1 MLENFIIQ
9 NEGNTVYT
17 VWFFCLIVLFLVG
30 LFIFIHGLIK
40 DSKSN
45 NDVHSL
51 RVYFGF
57 ILSVVSLALLI
68 YIFIG
73 FKNYEPVQL
82 TGKLIGGI

>member
-1 MLENFIIQ
+1 M
-9 NEGNTVYT
+9 YT

-40 DSKSN
+40 YSKSN

-51 RVYFGF
+51 RVYFVF
-57 ILSVVSLALLI
+57 ILSVISLALLV

-82 TGKLIGGI
+82 TGRFMGGK